1 VSNYPDQY
9 LNLFTPPPVAIT
21 YWDGDLFYL
30 ENEIKK
36 YEFEKNTSNSISTS
50 NRLLDDPPFVD
61 LRKYIHAFVQRY
73 TEKVF
78 RTKQKIDLMQSWV
91 NITNNGESHP
101 KHYHPNSY
109 MSGVMFIKSAP
120 DSPPLILENHIRPHQ
135 LFVDLLDGGNDD
147 LKPNEFKSCISPV
160 EQISPLQGTIVLFPS
175 PTPHLV
181 PKSSSKEERITLAF
195 NTWPAR
201 PFGSD
206 KDVTYVY

>member
-1 VSNYPDQY
+1 
-9 LNLFTPPPVAIT
+9 
-21 YWDGDLFYL
+21 
-30 ENEIKK
+30 
-36 YEFEKNTSNSISTS
+36 
-50 NRLLDDPPFVD
+50 
-61 LRKYIHAFVQRY
+61 
-73 TEKVF
+73 
-78 RTKQKIDLMQSWV
+78 MQSWV

-120 DSPPLILENHIRPHQ
+120 DSPPLMLENHIRPHQ
-135 LFVDLLDGGNDD
+135 LFVDLLDGGDND
-147 LKPNEFKSCISPV
+147 LEPNEFKSCISPV
-160 EQISPLQGTIVLFPS
+160 EQIAPLQGTIVLFPS

-201 PFGSD
+201 PFGSE

>member
-1 VSNYPDQY
+1 MNRDQY
-9 LNLFTPPPVAIT
+9 FNFFCPPPVSVT
-21 YWDGDLFYL
+21 HWDGDCEYI
-30 ENEIKK
+30 ESIIKESMFK
-36 YEFEKNTSNSISTS
+36 RTESNSIS
-50 NRLLDDPPFVD
+50 LDRRVLDNPSLVD
-61 LRKYIHAFVQRY
+61 LKSFIHAFVQRY

-78 RTKQKIDLMQSWV
+78 RTRQKIDVMQSWV
-91 NITNNGESHP
+91 NITNDGESHP

-109 MSGVMFIKSAP
+109 LSGVMFIKSAP
-120 DSPPLILENHIRPHQ
+120 DSPPLIFENHIRPHQ
-135 LFVDLLDGGNDD
+135 LFVDLLDGGDDD

-160 EQISPLQGTIVLFPS
+160 EHIAPLQGTIVLFPS

-201 PFGSD
+201 PFGSE